1 MSEQRMKIVVWN
13 RQVLRQL
20 IDQIVIV
27 LMSLEIDTSNIL
39 HDTSEIIETVARE
52 PEMIKRE

>member
-1 MSEQRMKIVVWN
+1 MKIVVWN